1 MKFEAKKIIRD
12 NDKIIVGAFIGGIIM
27 TVVFIILKWTSDTK
41 FKDMVS
47 PILNSITIFI
57 GLFTAAKVLKWHEVR
72 KNDKGFEVAQSLVM
86 TFYKC
91 ISNIL
96 FLQKLM
102 DDITPYI
109 EERKISEKRINR
121 IEHLLN
127 NETEDFRKNISILN
141 SLFFSLEKWS
151 IKIKNKDIFPV
162 NELVE
167 AEEICHKFLDSV
179 VYDTYTIRSLNE
191 LSSKWKF
198 QSQKLD
204 MKTKEL
210 NKLKIDDIFKFND

>member
-1 MKFEAKKIIRD
+1 
-12 NDKIIVGAFIGGIIM
+12 
-27 TVVFIILKWTSDTK
+27 
-41 FKDMVS
+41 MVS

-127 NETEDFRKNISILN
+127 NETEDFRKNISVLN

-167 AEEICHKFLDSV
+167 VEEICHKFLDSV

>member
-27 TVVFIILKWTSDTK
+27 TVVFIILTWTSDTK
-41 FKDMVS
+41 FKDMAS
-47 PILNSITIFI
+47 PILSSITILI

-109 EERKISEKRINR
+109 EERKIAEKRMNR
-121 IEHLLN
+121 IEYLLN
-127 NETEDFRKNISILN
+127 NETEDFRKNISVLN

-167 AEEICHKFLDSV
+167 VEEICHKFLDSV

-191 LSSKWKF
+191 LSSKWKL

-210 NKLKIDDIFKFND
+210 NKLKIDDIFKFNN